1 MNTVPTYT
9 DEEYSVLLEVLNA
22 NKIHSV
28 FSLETATHWL
38 KDICVLPQVRTLLN
52 KPLER
57 MPLFINDTLY
67 PCKVIALWRLKIA
80 R

>member
-1 MNTVPTYT
+1 MTTVPKYT

-22 NKIHSV
+22 NKLYSV
-28 FSLETATHWL
+28 FNLETAIHWL
-38 KDICVLPQVRTLLN
+38 KDICILPQVVTLLN

-67 PCKVIALWRLKIA
+67 PCKVIAIWRLKIG